1 MKILKYKKQR
11 NGKYKIF
18 LDNNTDLL
26 LYEDTILKYNL
37 LLKGEIDSKELKK
50 ITDFNFECD
59 VYFVALKSLN
69 SRFKSIKELRD
80 SLIRKEYPIDLV
92 DIVIDRLKKEK
103 YLDDRLFTKSYIN
116 NQIITTSRGP
126 KKIVSEL
133 VKKGVSSSIVDEEIT
148 IFSEDEQ
155 ITKIEKTINKLIKS
169 NKSRGGVVLKNKIT
183 TDLVNLGYD
192 ISIINKV
199 ISSYSFKV
207 DEDIYKKEYDKL
219 YKRLSKK
226 YKDKELEYKIKEKLY
241 QKGLLYKD

>member
-18 LDNNTDLL
+18 LDNDTDLL
-26 LYEDTILKYNL
+26 LYEDTILKYKL
-37 LLKGEIDSKELKK
+37 LLKGEIDASKLKE

-59 VYFVALKSLN
+59 VYYVALKSLKN
-69 SRFKSIKELRD
+69 RFRSVKELRD
-80 SLIRKEYPIDLV
+80 NLIKKEYPIDLV
-92 DIVIDRLKKEK
+92 DVSIDRLKKEK

-116 NQIITTSRGP
+116 NQIITTNRGP

-133 VKKGVSSSIVDEEIT
+133 IKKGVSKDIIDEEMDMFT
-148 IFSEDEQ
+148 EEEQ
-155 ITKIEKTINKLIKS
+155 INKIDKIINKLIKS
-169 NKSRGGVVLKNKIT
+169 NRSRGGVVLKNKIT

-199 ISSYSFKV
+199 ISNYDFKV
-207 DEDIYKKEYDKL
+207 DKDIYKKEYDKL

-226 YKDKELEYKIKEKLY
+226 YSDKELEYKIKEKLF